1 MSRLA
6 VLFKIDD
13 QELENLKKQKI
24 SNTHFLFLYTYSLQV
39 SQS

>member
-13 QELENLKKQKI
+13 QELENLKKQKKDDMYEYMLE
-24 SNTHFLFLYTYSLQV
+24 N
-39 SQS
+39 

>member
-13 QELENLKKQKI
+13 QELEDLKKQKKMI
-24 SNTHFLFLYTYSLQV
+24 CMNIC
-39 SQS
+39 